1 MSVEFRPMR
10 SVIYVDVCRE
20 EYRHRL
26 QHWLYGHH
34 IQDSISNFG
43 PYVTKYAFYNA
54 LPVPPEGERFGT
66 RRMQM
71 TEHYWLV
78 NEMEPEMRNKAIAEY
93 MPMDVLRW
101 QGCVPDT
108 DETPHENL
116 DGDVGRSIGGD
127 NGCPPF
133 VFAHV
138 PISWEEDFKG
148 KGRMVCDGPNYRW
161 QFVIQYPDGV
171 SEEEGERW
179 FHEEIVPYFQARPE
193 VNRFL
198 SSRIYHDVV
207 GCTFHRLVEL
217 WFDGPEEWYQA
228 AVEGAKALP
237 SRLGAA
243 GALPLPE
250 IQLQHCGHVPHRH
263 PHQRQPDPV
272 PRLHHHALSAFR
284 PGRSDAPASRRGAGN
299 TKGWRDSPCSAR
311 INSVLSSIPFS
322 RLCSPSSCPF
332 TSTAAT
338 CSGRRAS
345 SSGGRWFSSSPR
357 TSSPASPWPSPSAPT
372 STSRPWATAS
382 PAVRGQ
388 K

>member
-171 SEEEGERW
+171 SEEEGERS
-179 FHEEIVPYFQARPE
+179 FTREQIRELALEAIHAQRDALLQARDEGVFSSAALEGALARLDNEEILLV
-193 VNRFL
+193 
-198 SSRIYHDVV
+198 SSRGSEH
-207 GCTFHRLVEL
+207 
-217 WFDGPEEWYQA
+217 
-228 AVEGAKALP
+228 
-237 SRLGAA
+237 
-243 GALPLPE
+243 
-250 IQLQHCGHVPHRH
+250 
-263 PHQRQPDPV
+263 
-272 PRLHHHALSAFR
+272 
-284 PGRSDAPASRRGAGN
+284 
-299 TKGWRDSPCSAR
+299 
-311 INSVLSSIPFS
+311 
-322 RLCSPSSCPF
+322 
-332 TSTAAT
+332 
-338 CSGRRAS
+338 
-345 SSGGRWFSSSPR
+345 
-357 TSSPASPWPSPSAPT
+357 
-372 STSRPWATAS
+372 
-382 PAVRGQ
+382 
-388 K
+388 

>member
-237 SRLGAA
+237 K
-243 GALPLPE
+243 
-250 IQLQHCGHVPHRH
+250 
-263 PHQRQPDPV
+263 PV
-272 PRLHHHALSAFR
+272 WAQQERF
-284 PGRSDAPASRRGAGN
+284 
-299 TKGWRDSPCSAR
+299 
-311 INSVLSSIPFS
+311 PFLKS
-322 RLCSPSSCPF
+322 NFNIVGMFL
-332 TSTAAT
+332 TDI
-338 CSGRRAS
+338 
-345 SSGGRWFSSSPR
+345 
-357 TSSPASPWPSPSAPT
+357 PT
-372 STSRPWATAS
+372 SDNLTQFRVYITM
-382 PAVRGQ
+382 R
-388 K
+388 

>member
-116 DGDVGRSIGGD
+116 DGDVGAPSAATTAARPSSSPMCPSLGG
-127 NGCPPF
+127 GLQ
-133 VFAHV
+133 
-138 PISWEEDFKG
+138 G

-179 FHEEIVPYFQARPE
+179 FHEEIVPYFQARPGGQPLP
-193 VNRFL
+193 VQPDLPRRGGL
-198 SSRIYHDVV
+198 HLPPPGGAVV
-207 GCTFHRLVEL
+207 RR
-217 WFDGPEEWYQA
+217 PREWYQA

-237 SRLGAA
+237 KPS
-243 GALPLPE
+243 
-250 IQLQHCGHVPHRH
+250 
-263 PHQRQPDPV
+263 
-272 PRLHHHALSAFR
+272 
-284 PGRSDAPASRRGAGN
+284 GRSR
-299 TKGWRDSPCSAR
+299 SA
-311 INSVLSSIPFS
+311 
-322 RLCSPSSCPF
+322 SPS
-332 TSTAAT
+332 
-338 CSGRRAS
+338 
-345 SSGGRWFSSSPR
+345 
-357 TSSPASPWPSPSAPT
+357 
-372 STSRPWATAS
+372 
-382 PAVRGQ
+382 
-388 K
+388 

>member
-217 WFDGPEEWYQA
+217 WFDGP
-228 AVEGAKALP
+228 KAEP
-237 SRLGAA
+237 SGKTLG
-243 GALPLPE
+243 
-250 IQLQHCGHVPHRH
+250 
-263 PHQRQPDPV
+263 
-272 PRLHHHALSAFR
+272 
-284 PGRSDAPASRRGAGN
+284 
-299 TKGWRDSPCSAR
+299 
-311 INSVLSSIPFS
+311 
-322 RLCSPSSCPF
+322 
-332 TSTAAT
+332 
-338 CSGRRAS
+338 
-345 SSGGRWFSSSPR
+345 
-357 TSSPASPWPSPSAPT
+357 SPWEAMEE
-372 STSRPWATAS
+372 
-382 PAVRGQ
+382 Q

>member
-237 SRLGAA
+237 K
-243 GALPLPE
+243 
-250 IQLQHCGHVPHRH
+250 
-263 PHQRQPDPV
+263 PV
-272 PRLHHHALSAFR
+272 WAQQERF
-284 PGRSDAPASRRGAGN
+284 
-299 TKGWRDSPCSAR
+299 
-311 INSVLSSIPFS
+311 PFLKS
-322 RLCSPSSCPF
+322 NFNIVGMFL
-332 TSTAAT
+332 TDI
-338 CSGRRAS
+338 
-345 SSGGRWFSSSPR
+345 
-357 TSSPASPWPSPSAPT
+357 PT
-372 STSRPWATAS
+372 SDNLT
-382 PAVRGQ
+382 Q
-388 K
+388 

>member
-161 QFVIQYPDGV
+161 
-171 SEEEGERW
+171 
-179 FHEEIVPYFQARPE
+179 
-193 VNRFL
+193 
-198 SSRIYHDVV
+198 
-207 GCTFHRLVEL
+207 RLV
-217 WFDGPEEWYQA
+217 
-228 AVEGAKALP
+228 
-237 SRLGAA
+237 
-243 GALPLPE
+243 
-250 IQLQHCGHVPHRH
+250 H
-263 PHQRQPDPV
+263 PV
-272 PRLHHHALSAFR
+272 PR
-284 PGRSDAPASRRGAGN
+284 RRQRG
-299 TKGWRDSPCSAR
+299 
-311 INSVLSSIPFS
+311 
-322 RLCSPSSCPF
+322 
-332 TSTAAT
+332 
-338 CSGRRAS
+338 
-345 SSGGRWFSSSPR
+345 GGRALVP
-357 TSSPASPWPSPSAPT
+357 
-372 STSRPWATAS
+372 
-382 PAVRGQ
+382 
-388 K
+388 

>member
-1 MSVEFRPMR
+1 MWTL
-10 SVIYVDVCRE
+10 CRE

-148 KGRMVCDGPNYRW
+148 KAAWCATAPTTAG
-161 QFVIQYPDGV
+161 
-171 SEEEGERW
+171 
-179 FHEEIVPYFQARPE
+179 
-193 VNRFL
+193 
-198 SSRIYHDVV
+198 SSSSS
-207 GCTFHRLVEL
+207 T
-217 WFDGPEEWYQA
+217 PTA
-228 AVEGAKALP
+228 
-237 SRLGAA
+237 
-243 GALPLPE
+243 
-250 IQLQHCGHVPHRH
+250 
-263 PHQRQPDPV
+263 
-272 PRLHHHALSAFR
+272 
-284 PGRSDAPASRRGAGN
+284 
-299 TKGWRDSPCSAR
+299 SAR
-311 INSVLSSIPFS
+311 
-322 RLCSPSSCPF
+322 
-332 TSTAAT
+332 
-338 CSGRRAS
+338 
-345 SSGGRWFSSSPR
+345 GGRALVP
-357 TSSPASPWPSPSAPT
+357 
-372 STSRPWATAS
+372 
-382 PAVRGQ
+382 
-388 K
+388 